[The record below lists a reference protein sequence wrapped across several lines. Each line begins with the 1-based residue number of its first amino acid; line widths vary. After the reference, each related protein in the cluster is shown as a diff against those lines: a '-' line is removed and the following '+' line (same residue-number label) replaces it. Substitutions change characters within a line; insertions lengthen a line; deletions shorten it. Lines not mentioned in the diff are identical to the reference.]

1 MMLFSVCALAQE
13 PGLPDGPLGRYG
25 FRALSVPNDN
35 PMDEF
40 HRIGEF
46 NPPLVLDW
54 PERPAAKPITG
65 VVSLQQLRHPPQK
78 KAIRDL
84 LEAQQY
90 SNAHDSPKAIDKL
103 EEAIR
108 IDPSIREAHINL
120 GVQYARTDRLDEAL
134 GQFHT
139 ALEIGPEDAILY
151 SNLAWGY
158 AAIRDFR
165 QAKIYAS
172 QAVAMDPKNGP
183 AQSLLKLASAH

>member
-1 MMLFSVCALAQE
+1 
-13 PGLPDGPLGRYG
+13 
-25 FRALSVPNDN
+25 
-35 PMDEF
+35 
-40 HRIGEF
+40 
-46 NPPLVLDW
+46 
-54 PERPAAKPITG
+54 
-65 VVSLQQLRHPPQK
+65 
-78 KAIRDL
+78 
-84 LEAQQY
+84 
-90 SNAHDSPKAIDKL
+90 
-103 EEAIR
+103 
-108 IDPSIREAHINL
+108 
-120 GVQYARTDRLDEAL
+120 LDEAL